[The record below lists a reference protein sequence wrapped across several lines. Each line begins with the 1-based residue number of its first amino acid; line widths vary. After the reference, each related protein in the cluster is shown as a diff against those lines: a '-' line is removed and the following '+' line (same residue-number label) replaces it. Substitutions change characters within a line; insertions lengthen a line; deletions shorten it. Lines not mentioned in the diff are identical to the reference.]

1 MEFAFFGKKFRIQLK
16 RTVTFHGLR
25 RRIQL
30 RDNQARP
37 STTGIGRARASTK
50 LQGHW
55 LLIGSLRRGAPR
67 GLAAPMRT

>member
-55 LLIGSLRRGAPR
+55 LVAAWGTR
-67 GLAAPMRT
+67 GLAPP